1 MFKKVA
7 LIAVAGTALI
17 SGAANAAQVS
27 DNMTVTADITGTCT
41 LSSAATLA
49 FGTNTSTGSN
59 IDAQQDISVNCT
71 NGVDYTIGMNNGA
84 NALGLVRRMASGANF
99 MTYDVYTAATRAGAE
114 SVAAVGTA
122 APANFIG
129 TGTGA
134 GQTITVFGRIPSQ
147 STPPVGTYTD
157 TLVVTLQY

>member
-1 MFKKVA
+1 MLKKVA
-7 LIAVAGTALI
+7 FLAVASLALA
-17 SGAANAAQVS
+17 SGAASAAQVS
-27 DNMTVTADITGTCT
+27 DNLAVSADITGTCT
-41 LSSAATLA
+41 LTSAATLS
-49 FGTNTSTGSN
+49 FGPNPSTGSN

-71 NGVDYTIGMNNGA
+71 TGVDYTIGMNNGA
-84 NALGLVRRMASGANF
+84 NALGLVRRMVSGANF
-99 MTYDVYTAATRAGAE
+99 MSYDVYTAATRAGAE

>member
-7 LIAVAGTALI
+7 LIAVAGTALL
-17 SGAANAAQVS
+17 SGAATAAQVS
-27 DNMTVTADITGTCT
+27 DNLAVTADITGTCT
-41 LSSAATLA
+41 ITSAATLA

-59 IDAQQDISVNCT
+59 IDAQQNISVNCT
-71 NGVDYTIGMNNGA
+71 SGVDYTIGMNNGA
-84 NALGLVRRMASGANF
+84 NALGLVRRMASGGNF
-99 MTYDVYTAATRAGAE
+99 MTYDVYTAATRLPAE
-114 SVAAVGTA
+114 SVSAVGTA

-129 TGTGA
+129 TGTGGA
-134 GQTITVFGRIPSQ
+134 QTITVFGRVPSQ